1 MNQVRR
7 WQRILILS
15 LLLLSVLAPI
25 VFVFNRFKSIT
36 SIDRGEF
43 IEELS
48 DIRYKTNDLRF
59 TAIEQD
65 VEDLKEPKRILQ
77 DQEFNSLVS
86 SNSSDKSND
95 TMQSNEG
102 GDKTTLLSEIAGGN
116 DHKIKEEQPVV
127 PQQTTV
133 SSDAKEKLS
142 ARDIQLSHEK
152 EFKRPLAK
160 SEKNTKVQLER
171 ATDERVKE
179 IRDKIIQARAYLNLA
194 LPGNNSQIVKELRVR
209 TKELERAVGDVTKDK
224 YLPKSSVNR
233 LKAMEVSLYKVSRVF
248 HNCPALANKLH
259 AMTYKT
265 EEQARAQKKQAAYL
279 MQLAARTTP
288 KGLHCLSMRLTTE
301 YFTLDHEKRQL
312 FPQDYDNPDLYHY
325 VVFSDNVLACAVVV
339 NSTISSSKEQGKIV
353 FHVVTDSLNYPA
365 ISMWFLLNPSG
376 RASIQILNIDEMNV
390 LPLDHAQLLMKQ
402 NSSDP
407 RIISS
412 LNHARFYLPD
422 IFPGLNKIILFDH
435 DVVVQ
440 RDISSL
446 WSLDMKGKVVGAVET
461 CLEGEPSFCSMDTFI
476 NFSDPWISQKF
487 DPKACTWAFGMNLFD
502 LKEWRRQDL
511 TSVYLKY
518 FDQGVIKRRL
528 WKSGSLPIG
537 WLTFFAQ
544 TFPLEKRWNVVGL
557 GHQSGVKA
565 NDIEQA
571 AVIHYDGIM
580 KPWLD
585 IGIDKYKRYW
595 NMHVPYHH
603 PYLQRCNIHD

>member
-7 WQRILILS
+7 WQRIFILS
-15 LLLLSVLAPI
+15 LLLLSVLTPI
-25 VFVFNRFKSIT
+25 VFVYRLKSIT
-36 SIDRGEF
+36 SVDKGEF

-48 DIRYKTNDLRF
+48 DITDKTDDDLRL
-59 TAIEQD
+59 TAVEQD
-65 VEDLKEPKRILQ
+65 GEVLEEPKRILQ
-77 DQEFNSLVS
+77 DREFNSVVS
-86 SNSSDKSND
+86 SSSADKSND

-102 GDKTTLLSEIAGGN
+102 DKTTLLSEIDGGN
-116 DHKIKEEQPVV
+116 NHKTKEEQALVA
-127 PQQTTV
+127 QKTTI
-133 SSDAKEKLS
+133 SSNAEVKLP
-142 ARDIQLSHEK
+142 ARDIQRNRK
-152 EFKRPLAK
+152 PEFRPPSGK
-160 SEKNTKVQLER
+160 SEKIKRVQPER

-209 TKELERAVGDVTKDK
+209 TKELERAIGDVTKDK
-224 YLPKSSVNR
+224 HLPKSSPNR
-233 LKAMEVSLYKVSRVF
+233 LKAMEAALYKVSRAF
-248 HNCPALANKLH
+248 HNCPAIAIKLQ

-265 EEQARAQKKQAAYL
+265 EEQARAQKKHAAYL

-312 FPQDYDNPDLYHY
+312 FQQSYNNPDLYHY

-339 NSTISSSKEQGKIV
+339 NSTISSSKEPGKIV

-365 ISMWFLLNPSG
+365 ISMWFLLNPSK
-376 RASIQILNIDEMNV
+376 ASIQILNIDEMSV
-390 LPLDHAQLLMKQ
+390 LPLDHAELLMKQ

-407 RIISS
+407 RIISG

-422 IFPGLNKIILFDH
+422 IFPGLNKIVLFDH

-440 RDISSL
+440 SDLSRL
-446 WSLDMKGKVVGAVET
+446 WSLDMKGKVIGAVET
-461 CLEGEPSFCSMDTFI
+461 CLEGEPSFQSMEKLI
-476 NFSDPWISQKF
+476 NFSDAWVAQKF

-502 LKEWRRQDL
+502 LEEWRRQDL

-518 FDQGVIKRRL
+518 FELGVKRHL
-528 WKSGSLPIG
+528 WKAGSLPIG
-537 WLTFFAQ
+537 WLTFFGQ
-544 TFPLEKRWNVVGL
+544 TYPLEKRWNMVGL
-557 GHQSGVKA
+557 GHESGVRA
-565 NDIEQA
+565 SDIEKA

-595 NMHVPYHH
+595 NIHVPYNH

>member
-1 MNQVRR
+1 MNQIRR

-25 VFVFNRFKSIT
+25 VFVSNRLKSIT
-36 SIDRGEF
+36 SVDRGEF

-48 DIRYKTNDLRF
+48 DITYKTDDLRL

-65 VEDLKEPKRILQ
+65 EEGLKEPQRILQ
-77 DQEFNSLVS
+77 DQEFNSVVS

-95 TMQSNEG
+95 TVQSIER
-102 GDKTTLLSEIAGGN
+102 DKTSFLSEIDGGN
-116 DHKIKEEQPVV
+116 NHKTKEEQAVIS
-127 PQQTTV
+127 QQTTL
-133 SSDAKEKLS
+133 SSNAEVKFP
-142 ARDIQLSHEK
+142 ARDIQLK
-152 EFKRPLAK
+152 RKTEFRPPSGK
-160 SEKNTKVQLER
+160 SEKNTRVQLER

-179 IRDKIIQARAYLNLA
+179 IRDKIIQAKAYLNLA
-194 LPGNNSQIVKELRVR
+194 LPGNNSQIVKQLRVR
-209 TKELERAVGDVTKDK
+209 TKELERAIGDVTKDK
-224 YLPKSSVNR
+224 YLPKSSPNR
-233 LKAMEVSLYKVSRVF
+233 LKAMEAALYKVSRAF
-248 HNCPALANKLH
+248 HNCPAIATKLQ

-312 FPQDYDNPDLYHY
+312 FQQSYNNPDLYHY

-339 NSTISSSKEQGKIV
+339 NSTISSSKEPGKIV
-353 FHVVTDSLNYPA
+353 FHVVTHSLNYPA
-365 ISMWFLLNPSG
+365 ISMWFLLNPGG

-390 LPLDHAQLLMKQ
+390 FPLEHPKLLMMQ

-412 LNHARFYLPD
+412 LNHARFYLPE
-422 IFPGLNKIILFDH
+422 IFPGLNKIVLFDH

-440 RDISSL
+440 RDLSRL

-461 CLEGEPSFCSMDTFI
+461 CLEGEPAFQSMDTVI
-476 NFSDPWISQKF
+476 NFSDAWVAQKF

-502 LKEWRRQDL
+502 LKEWRRQEL

-518 FDQGVIKRRL
+518 FELGVKRHL
-528 WKSGSLPIG
+528 WKAGSLPIG
-537 WLTFFAQ
+537 WLTFYGQ
-544 TFPLEKRWNVVGL
+544 MYPLEKRWNVVGL
-557 GHQSGVKA
+557 GHESGVRA
-565 NDIEQA
+565 RDIEKA

-585 IGIDKYKRYW
+585 IGIEKYKRYW
-595 NMHVPYHH
+595 NVHVPYHH